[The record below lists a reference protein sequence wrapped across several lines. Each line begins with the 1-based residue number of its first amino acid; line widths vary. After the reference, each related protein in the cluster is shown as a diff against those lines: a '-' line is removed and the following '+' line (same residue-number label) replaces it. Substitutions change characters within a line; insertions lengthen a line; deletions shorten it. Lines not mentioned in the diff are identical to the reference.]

1 MLAVVTD
8 IKDGYGLKFE
18 KKIANFSKFSSCV
31 LKKLQKNCLLP
42 FVILREHSAYELRC

>member
-18 KKIANFSKFSSCV
+18 KKIANFFQVLNFEGAFCV
-31 LKKLQKNCLLP
+31 RVKVLSNYVAQK
-42 FVILREHSAYELRC
+42 